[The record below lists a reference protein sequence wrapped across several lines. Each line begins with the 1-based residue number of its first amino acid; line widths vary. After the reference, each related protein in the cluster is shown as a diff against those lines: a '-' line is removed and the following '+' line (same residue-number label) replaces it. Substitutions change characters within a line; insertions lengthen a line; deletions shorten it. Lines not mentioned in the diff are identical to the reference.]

1 MKRLLLLLSCITSLS
16 VSASQ
21 EQMMTIIN
29 KKAEM
34 TSEEYLEKILQPTVC
49 KWELIEEERLF
60 LEIMG

>member
-1 MKRLLLLLSCITSLS
+1 
-16 VSASQ
+16 
-21 EQMMTIIN
+21 MMTIIN

-60 LEIMG
+60 LENYYF